1 MKIKIKC
8 FITAL
13 AILAMMPFTVA
24 CRSEND
30 EDFPVST
37 SDAAGAG
44 RVTTQSAEPKPS
56 ESGKGKR
63 VCIDPGHGFS
73 DPGSSSEYIG
83 DLTEKDINI
92 DFSKILERELSRR
105 GYDVFLTHDG
115 ESFPKTDKDDGND
128 IFNIKERIAYFN
140 SVGADYFL
148 SIHCNTYA
156 GTKDVNGVRIYFC
169 EDSQVPVK
177 QPQTAAKALCEALE
191 EAFPDYKKPMSEM
204 TPADDSYYVT
214 HWAKSCALLIEI
226 GYLTNKTDAE
236 NMLSTAWQEKMAVA
250 VANGIDKYFEEQ

>member
-1 MKIKIKC
+1 
-8 FITAL
+8 
-13 AILAMMPFTVA
+13 MMPLTVA

-56 ESGKGKR
+56 ESGKGKQ
-63 VCIDPGHGFS
+63 VAALTPGTAFPIPVPLQCVYRCH
-73 DPGSSSEYIG
+73 
-83 DLTEKDINI
+83 LTEKDINNRFFK
-92 DFSKILERELSRR
+92 DTRNGSFQGAGTTYFSHMTVKA
-105 GYDVFLTHDG
+105 
-115 ESFPKTDKDDGND
+115 FPKPTKDDGND
-128 IFNIKERIAYFN
+128 IFNKKERIAYFN

-148 SIHCNTYA
+148 SVHCNTYA
-156 GTKDVNGVRIYFC
+156 GTEDVNGVRIYFS

-191 EAFPDYKKPMSEM
+191 DAFPDYKKPMSEM